1 MLILEGLELN
11 WVQYQIN
18 HGIEMGHDSNS
29 VVWMTVELA
38 FGILERI
45 KIGFMFGCIETE
57 CSRDADVTVVLRAH
71 KEG

>member
-1 MLILEGLELN
+1 
-11 WVQYQIN
+11 
-18 HGIEMGHDSNS
+18 MGHDSNS

-57 CSRDADVTVVLRAH
+57 CSRDADVTVILRAH